1 MRSSE
6 WLDDLKE
13 VFFTITK
20 AEQYLIGARNNVAID
35 SAFIFNQIDQFNLG
49 YITSRSLADWL
60 SESVG
65 FKLNE
70 FETRLVMNRYDK
82 RNSYS
87 INLAEFAEEVAPVE
101 QEEDEEEEGEE
112 GGRRARLEE
121 GYPEEE
127 GHNNEEE
134 AGDNYEDDEF
144 SEEENQDMRRRY
156 MSGAE
161 EEIRQ
166 QQKEE
171 EDEAQPEEEAQ
182 DDDEGNHQY
191 LEGLGDEGDES
202 PNSAVQRASEL

>member
-1 MRSSE
+1 MQLRSSE

-49 YITSRSLADWL
+49 YITSRSLGDWL

-87 INLAEFAEEVAPVE
+87 INLAEFAEEVAPLE
-101 QEEDEEEEGEE
+101 QEEDEEEE

-121 GYPEEE
+121 NYPEEE
-127 GHNNEEE
+127 EGNNNEE

-161 EEIRQ
+161 EEMR
-166 QQKEE
+166 
-171 EDEAQPEEEAQ
+171 
-182 DDDEGNHQY
+182 
-191 LEGLGDEGDES
+191 
-202 PNSAVQRASEL
+202 